1 MLYREVNFDGLI
13 GPSHNYAGLSPG
25 NIASDQHKG
34 EIASPRQAALQ
45 GLEKMWRLVQLGQ
58 VQGVLPPASRPDIET
73 LQRFGFSGS
82 VPEIIGQAYR
92 QAPHLLAACYSAS
105 TMWAANAATVS
116 ASRDC
121 PDGRVHFT
129 PANLITTLHRS
140 IETNY
145 SADMLKRIFSDPAHF
160 CHHPSLPCQS
170 DYADEGAANHTRLCD
185 SHSQPGITL
194 LVYGRGS
201 NNPPPK
207 RYPARQTLA
216 ACETLVR
223 QHQLPAANVVLA
235 QQNPTVIDQGV
246 FHHDVIGVGHRNFLM
261 LHQDSFFNQTRVL
274 QQLQQQ
280 WQHPDYSRGEPLIIT
295 EFSQDLLSVREAVS
309 SYLFNSQLISVSP
322 PVSSPHP
329 PDKQSPDI
337 QSPDILNAEAKQMLL
352 LAPTNC
358 LASDAALKAIDW
370 LIAGDNPVAAVEY
383 IDLTQSMNNGGGPAC
398 LRLRVP
404 LSQTEQNAV
413 HPGVMLDFT
422 LYNRLKSWIN
432 THYREQLTAD
442 DLADPCLPVEIQA
455 ALDELT
461 EILELP
467 GLYPFQV

>member
-25 NIASDQHKG
+25 NIASGQHKG

-45 GLEKMWRLVQLGQ
+45 GLEKMWQLVQLGQ
-58 VQGVLPPASRPDIET
+58 VQGVLPPAPRPDIET
-73 LQRFGFSGS
+73 LQRLGFSGPTP
-82 VPEIIGQAYR
+82 VVIGQAYR
-92 QAPHLLAACYSAS
+92 QAPHLLATCYSAS

-116 ASRDC
+116 ASKDC

-145 SADMLKRIFSDPAHF
+145 SAIMLKRIFSDPAHF
-160 CHHPSLPCQS
+160 CHHLPLPCQT
-170 DYADEGAANHTRLCD
+170 DYADEGAANHTRLCG

-201 NNPPPK
+201 DNPVPK

-216 ACETLVR
+216 ACEALVR
-223 QHQLPAANVVLA
+223 QHQLPAANVVIA

-261 LHQDSFFNQTRVL
+261 LHQESFFNQPLVL

-280 WQHPDYSRGEPLIIT
+280 WQQPGYARDKPLIIT
-295 EFSQDLLSVREAVS
+295 EFSEDILSVRDAVS
-309 SYLFNSQLISVSP
+309 SYLFNSQLISLP
-322 PVSSPHP
+322 QPVLSNP
-329 PDKQSPDI
+329 SPDAPH
-337 QSPDILNAEAKQMLL
+337 SPDADQMLL

-358 LASDAALKAIDW
+358 QASDAALKAIDW
-370 LIAGDNPVAAVEY
+370 LIAGDNPVSAVEY

-404 LSQTEQNAV
+404 LSPTELNAV
-413 HPGVMLDFT
+413 HPGAMLDFT
-422 LYNRLKSWIN
+422 LYNRLKIWIN
-432 THYREQLTAD
+432 KHYREQLTAD

>member
-1 MLYREVNFDGLI
+1 MHYQEVNFDGLI

-25 NIASDQHKG
+25 NIASDQHRG
-34 EIASPRQAALQ
+34 RVASPRQAALQ

-58 VQGVLPPASRPDIET
+58 TQGVLPPAPRPAVET
-73 LQRFGFSGS
+73 LQRLGFNGAI
-82 VPEIIGQAYR
+82 PEIIGQAYKK
-92 QAPHLLAACYSAS
+92 APHLLAACYSAS

-129 PANLITTLHRS
+129 PANLITTLHRT
-140 IETNY
+140 IETDY
-145 SADMLKRIFSDPAHF
+145 SATMLKRIFNNPDHF
-160 CHHPSLPCQS
+160 CHHPPLPCQA
-170 DYADEGAANHTRLCD
+170 DYADEGAANHTRLCPTHD
-185 SHSQPGITL
+185 QPGLSL

-201 NNPPPK
+201 DDQMPK
-207 RYPARQTLA
+207 IYPARQTRA
-216 ACETLVR
+216 ACEALVR
-223 QHQLPAANVVLA
+223 QHQLPPDQVVIA
-235 QQNPTVIDQGV
+235 QQNPAVIDQGV

-261 LHQDSFFNQTRVL
+261 LHAEAFVNQRQVL

-280 WQHPDYSRGEPLIIT
+280 WRQSTHSRDVPLTIT
-295 EFSQDLLSVREAVS
+295 EISPQLLNVREAVS
-309 SYLFNSQLISVSP
+309 SYLFNSQLISLSAQARP
-322 PVSSPHP
+322 DHLSEHSIRTPHNTGEN
-329 PDKQSPDI
+329 S
-337 QSPDILNAEAKQMLL
+337 MLL
-352 LAPTNC
+352 LAPSNC
-358 LASDAALKAIDW
+358 LASSEAQRAIDW
-370 LIAGDNPVAAVEY
+370 LIAGDNPVSAVEY

-404 LSQTEQNAV
+404 LSQAEQNAV
-413 HPGVMLDFT
+413 HPGIILDYT

-432 THYREQLTAD
+432 KHYREQLNAE

-461 EILELP
+461 GILKLP